1 MALTQAE
8 QQELNA
14 LRQEMGYGPLGEPL
28 SGVTTPEFSPEQA
41 RKTAMEVGVE
51 TLPMLGSLAAT
62 LIPGVGALSIPLRMG
77 LSGGGAALGTAGKQ
91 AIETFGLNKPVDAAR
106 MALEYPKE
114 FLMGAGAE
122 GLGQVIGRGI
132 SKGATA
138 LRESPLGTRLFGPA
152 LSQADELAARQEVQ
166 RLLQRQ
172 GTTLG
177 IQEAAPESTL
187 FKITERVSR
196 IGPTKAASVKDIE
209 MRNALSNEVSAIAD
223 DLTNNVLSREETG
236 MGLVS
241 AQTQG
246 RSALYKNYGENLGT
260 LMDKEG
266 AAPVSMVSVNNVG
279 ASAIKQAK
287 EKLTEGASASSLL
300 GSSGYKEAQDL
311 LALNP
316 NLTFKQANEVRSTLL
331 EKQRE
336 LEKGTVGYNL
346 VNKAVTEINK
356 AMDAAAEATSPT
368 LKESYKALTSGYKQ
382 AITEL
387 DPKLLATAANKY
399 PEKIADNIISSGN
412 VSAWKETQIML
423 NRAKALGV
431 DTSGLA
437 ENIQRAYLEK
447 TFAEGGLTN
456 IANKLKDKATA
467 EQFKAI
473 LPEAV
478 QNRAKVIAKAG
489 EMLSQ
494 RGKSIDLATA
504 ATLSSVLGASAGNVY
519 SGDTVGAGYGAVAGL
534 ASLVVAPKIAAKI
547 AYSSA
552 ATNKLL
558 QASTAAGKGNATAA
572 ALKLGEMYREI
583 KVSPQELQQLQAGP
597 QQQQVPLTPQE
608 QQELEALRRELGG
621 QQ

>member
-28 SGVTTPEFSPEQA
+28 AGTTTPEYSPEQT
-41 RKTAMEVGVE
+41 RKTALEIGAE
-51 TLPMLGSLAAT
+51 SLPMLGSLAAT
-62 LIPGVGALSIPLRMG
+62 LIPGVGPMTLPARMG
-77 LSGGGAALGTAGKQ
+77 LSGAGAALGTAGKQ
-91 AIETFGLNKPVDAAR
+91 AIETFGLNKPVDATR

-114 FLMGAGAE
+114 FLLGAGAE
-122 GLGQVIGRGI
+122 GLGQVVGRGI

-138 LRESPLGTRLFGPA
+138 LRESPLGTRLFGPSI
-152 LSQADELAARQEVQ
+152 SQADELAARQEVQ

-187 FKITERVSR
+187 FKVTERVSR
-196 IGPTKAASVKDIE
+196 IGPTKAASAKDIE
-209 MRNALSNEVSAIAD
+209 MKNALSNEVSSLAD
-223 DLTNNVLSREETG
+223 ELATNVLSREELG
-236 MGLVS
+236 ANLVS
-241 AQTQG
+241 AQKQG
-246 RSALYKNYGENLGT
+246 RTKLYEDYGNNLST

-266 AAPVSMVSVNNVG
+266 AAPVSMVSVNNIG
-279 ASAIKQAK
+279 ATAIKQAQ
-287 EKLTEGASASSLL
+287 EKLTEGSSAASLMGA
-300 GSSGYKEAQDL
+300 SGYKEAQDL
-311 LALNP
+311 LALKP
-316 NLTFKQANEVRSTLL
+316 DLTFKQANEVRSKLL

-336 LEKGTVGYNL
+336 LEKGTVGYNI
-346 VNKAVTEINK
+346 VNRAVSEINT
-356 AMDAAAEATSPT
+356 AMDAAAEAVSPT
-368 LKESYKALTSGYKQ
+368 LKESYKALNSGYKQ
-382 AITEL
+382 AINEL

-399 PEKIADNIISSGN
+399 PEKIADSIISSGN
-412 VSAWKETQIML
+412 VSSWKETQMML
-423 NRAKALGV
+423 NRAKSLGV
-431 DTSGLA
+431 DTTSLA

-447 TFAEGGLTN
+447 TFADGGLTN
-456 IANKLKDKATA
+456 ISNKLKDKATA

-519 SGDTVGAGYGAVAGL
+519 SGDSMGAGYGAVAGL
-534 ASLVVAPKIAAKI
+534 ASLVIAPKIAAKI
-547 AYSSA
+547 AYSSV

-558 QASTAAGKGNATAA
+558 QASTAASKGNATAA

-583 KVSPQELQQLQAGP
+583 KMSPQEIQQLQAGP
-597 QQQQVPLTPQE
+597 QQAVPLSAQE
-608 QQELEALRRELGG
+608 QQELEALRKELGG
-621 QQ
+621 Q

>member
-28 SGVTTPEFSPEQA
+28 AGTTTPEYSPDQT
-41 RKTAMEVGVE
+41 RKTALEIGAE
-51 TLPMLGSLAAT
+51 SLPMLGSLAAT
-62 LIPGVGALSIPLRMG
+62 LIPGVGPMTLPARMG
-77 LSGGGAALGTAGKQ
+77 LSGAGAALGTAGKQ
-91 AIETFGLNKPVDAAR
+91 AIETFGLNKPVDATR

-114 FLMGAGAE
+114 FLLGAGAE
-122 GLGQVIGRGI
+122 GLGQVVGRGI

-138 LRESPLGTRLFGPA
+138 LRESPLGTRLFGPSI
-152 LSQADELAARQEVQ
+152 SQADELAARQEVQ

-187 FKITERVSR
+187 FKVTERVSR
-196 IGPTKAASVKDIE
+196 IGPTKAASAKDIE
-209 MRNALSNEVSAIAD
+209 MKNALSNEVSSLAD
-223 DLTNNVLSREETG
+223 ELATNVLSREELG
-236 MGLVS
+236 ANLVS
-241 AQTQG
+241 AQKQG
-246 RSALYKNYGENLGT
+246 RTKLYEDYGNNLST

-266 AAPVSMVSVNNVG
+266 AAPVSMVSVNNIG
-279 ASAIKQAK
+279 ASAIKQAQ
-287 EKLTEGASASSLL
+287 EKLTEGSSAASLMGA
-300 GSSGYKEAQDL
+300 SGYKEAQDL
-311 LALNP
+311 LALKP
-316 NLTFKQANEVRSTLL
+316 DLTFKQANEVRSKLL

-336 LEKGTVGYNL
+336 LEKGTVGYNI
-346 VNKAVTEINK
+346 VNRAVSEINT
-356 AMDAAAEATSPT
+356 AMDAAAEAVSPT
-368 LKESYKALTSGYKQ
+368 LKESYKALNSGYKQ
-382 AITEL
+382 AINEL

-399 PEKIADNIISSGN
+399 PEKIADSIISSGN
-412 VSAWKETQIML
+412 VSSWKETQMML
-423 NRAKALGV
+423 NRAKSLGV
-431 DTSGLA
+431 DTTGLA

-447 TFAEGGLTN
+447 TFADGGLTN
-456 IANKLKDKATA
+456 ISNKLKDKATA

-519 SGDTVGAGYGAVAGL
+519 SGDSMGAGYGAVAGL
-534 ASLVVAPKIAAKI
+534 ASLVIAPKIAAKI
-547 AYSSA
+547 AYSSV

-558 QASTAAGKGNATAA
+558 QASTAASKGNATAA

-583 KVSPQELQQLQAGP
+583 KVSPQEIQQLQAGP
-597 QQQQVPLTPQE
+597 QQAVPLSAQE
-608 QQELEALRRELGG
+608 QQELEALRKELGG
-621 QQ
+621 Q

>member
-28 SGVTTPEFSPEQA
+28 AGTSTPEYSPEQT
-41 RKTAMEVGVE
+41 RKTALEVGAE
-51 TLPMLGSLAAT
+51 TLPMFGSIAAT
-62 LIPGVGALSIPLRMG
+62 LIPGVGQLSLPLRMG

-114 FLMGAGAE
+114 FLLGAGAE
-122 GLGQVIGRGI
+122 GIGQLVGRGI

-138 LRESPLGTRLFGPA
+138 LRESPMGTRLFGPA
-152 LSQADELAARQEVQ
+152 ISQADELAARQEVQ

-187 FKITERVSR
+187 FKVTERVSR
-196 IGPTKAASVKDIE
+196 IGPTKAASAKDIE
-209 MRNALSNEVSAIAD
+209 MKTALSNEVSALAD
-223 DLTNNVLSREETG
+223 ELASTVLSREELG
-236 MGLVS
+236 MGLTA
-241 AQTQG
+241 AQKQG
-246 RSALYKNYGENLGT
+246 RSKLYEDYGTNLGN

-266 AAPVSMVSVNNVG
+266 STPVSMVSINNVG
-279 ASAIKQAK
+279 ATAIKQAQ
-287 EKLTEGASASSLL
+287 EKLTEGASASSLM
-300 GSSGYKEAQDL
+300 GASGYKEAQDL
-311 LALNP
+311 LAIKP
-316 NLTFKQANEVRSTLL
+316 DLTFQQANEVRSKLL

-336 LEKGTVGYNL
+336 LEKGTVGYNI
-346 VNKAVTEINK
+346 VNKAVGEITK
-356 AMDAAAEATSPT
+356 AMDAAAEAASPT
-368 LKESYKALTSGYKQ
+368 LKDSYKALNSSYKQ

-412 VSAWKETQIML
+412 VSSWKETQMML

-431 DTSGLA
+431 DTTGLA

-447 TFAEGGLTN
+447 TFADGGLTN

-467 EQFKAI
+467 EQFKTI

-519 SGDTVGAGYGAVAGL
+519 SGDSMGAGYGAVAGL
-534 ASLVVAPKIAAKI
+534 ASLVIAPKIAAKI
-547 AYSSA
+547 AYSST

-558 QASTAAGKGNATAA
+558 QASTAASKGNATAA

-597 QQQQVPLTPQE
+597 QQQSVQLSPQE
-608 QQELEALRRELGG
+608 QQELESLRKEMGG
-621 QQ
+621 Q